1 MKQFDICKKDLSVDL
16 SIFDDPGELYD
27 RYTTATNKNYMSIET
42 DQMQFLK
49 SIDKDKDFQTRRC

>member
-1 MKQFDICKKDLSVDL
+1 MKQLNISKKDLSVDL

-42 DQMQFLK
+42 DQM
-49 SIDKDKDFQTRRC
+49 